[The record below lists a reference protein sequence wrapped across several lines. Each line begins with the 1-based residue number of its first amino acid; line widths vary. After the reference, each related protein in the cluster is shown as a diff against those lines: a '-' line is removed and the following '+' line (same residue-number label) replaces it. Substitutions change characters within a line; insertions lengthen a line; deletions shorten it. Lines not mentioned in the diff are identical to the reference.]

1 MALQVWLPLNSDT
14 MNLGLN
20 GREAHT
26 VGTVTYASGLLGGK
40 CFNSGEAS
48 IEMPI
53 GSVPVEMTIS
63 VWFRLPGSASNGTL
77 VAFGGLGDRL
87 EYFSISRSLSWQ
99 NEGIGMLPD
108 GTTLGTIQEGKW
120 HNLVITVDGTNV
132 IPYLDGVAMIT
143 GAQEDTIVDAFG
155 SDATIYIGAKA
166 DGTGRLSGYIQD
178 FKMYDRI
185 LSKKEILDI
194 AKGLMLEYTFN
205 HNGFGNENLLVNSE
219 TGFDFVL
226 DKNEIIT
233 RIEVTGPDHADS
245 APKAINLEPGVYT
258 LSALTSGFWAG
269 ADEDYNSGAVL
280 TGDPADIPVRLELY
294 TIDYSGSDA
303 YVVDSRML
311 VSLGSKG
318 SAAVTITTQNTYY
331 VGVVAYGDAMT
342 SGDVSVSA
350 IKLEKGTIA
359 TPWLPHKGSE
369 MYEAMQI
376 GTVEQDTSGNC
387 HDGDISTDPAVEWSS
402 DSAVFSG
409 SYDFSDGGYVET
421 PILDFSNI
429 DSAEYHFGNLTF
441 AFWAKAHVLTEKVL
455 FGLEAGSQFM
465 MYCADGKF
473 AVRDAWQRNHQFLKS
488 GSPISV
494 NDYLDAWH
502 HFAIVVRNASQIVDL
517 YIDGELEGSVDV
529 GFIDENRPS
538 KVMINGNI
546 AMSKANA
553 LMSDF
558 RIYSKELTAA
568 DIYAMCHA
576 KASVDKNGRV
586 FGMEFIAGASGDS
599 RLVSRRG
606 IIKSNELTTFDTPIT
621 PETEEAE
628 LDEASVFKFGKDKIV
643 ATEVIES

>member
-108 GTTLGTIQEGKW
+108 GTTLGTVQEGKW
-120 HNLVITVDGTNV
+120 HNLVITADGTNV

-185 LSKKEILDI
+185 LSKKEILDLS
-194 AKGLMLEYTFN
+194 KGLMLEYTFN
-205 HNGFGNENLLVNSE
+205 HNGFGNENILVRSE
-219 TGFDFVL
+219 TGFDFQL
-226 DKNEIIT
+226 DSQEIIT
-233 RIEVTGPDHADS
+233 RVEVSSKEYIEN
-245 APKAINLEPGVYT
+245 APRAINLEPGVYT
-258 LSALTSGFWAG
+258 ISALTSGFWAG
-269 ADEDYNSGAVL
+269 ADEDYNSGAVI

-294 TIDYSGSDA
+294 TFDSDPN
-303 YVVDSRML
+303 VDEIDSRML
-311 VSLGSKG
+311 ISLGSKG
-318 SAAVTITTQNTYY
+318 SAAVTITTQNTYL
-331 VGVVAYGDAMT
+331 VGVVAYGDGMT
-342 SGDVSVSA
+342 GGQVTVDA

-359 TPWLPHKGSE
+359 TPWLPHKGSP

-387 HDGDISTDPAVEWSS
+387 HDGDISTNPEVDWSS

-409 SYDFSDGGYVET
+409 SYDFSEGGYVET

-429 DSAEYHFGNLTF
+429 DSAEYHLGNLTF
-441 AFWAKAHVLTEKVL
+441 AFWAKAHAIADKVF
-455 FGLEAGSQFM
+455 FGLESESQFALFCKEGVFSVRH
-465 MYCADGKF
+465 YYQDF
-473 AVRDAWQRNHQFLKS
+473 AFLNN
-488 GSPISV
+488 GSTISV

-502 HFAIVVRNASQIVDL
+502 HYAIVLRNASQIVDL
-517 YIDGELEGSVDV
+517 YIDGELAGSVDN
-529 GFIDENRPS
+529 GFNDQNGPS
-538 KVMINGNI
+538 KVMINGVPGIVN
-546 AMSKANA
+546 KVNG

-558 RIYSKELTAA
+558 RIYAKELTAE
-568 DIYAMCHA
+568 DIAALCHS
-576 KASVDKNGRV
+576 KAAVDKNGRV
-586 FGMEFIAGASGDS
+586 FGMEFIAGASGDT
-599 RLVSRRG
+599 RLVNRRG
-606 IIKSNELTTFDTPIT
+606 VVKSNELTTFDTPIT